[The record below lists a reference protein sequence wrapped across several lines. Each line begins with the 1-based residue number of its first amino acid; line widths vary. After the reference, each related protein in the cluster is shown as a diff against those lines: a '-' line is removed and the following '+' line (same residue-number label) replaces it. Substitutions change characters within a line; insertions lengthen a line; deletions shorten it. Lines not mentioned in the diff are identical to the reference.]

1 MVEFLN
7 DWDGLLADELQ
18 KPYFQNILAFLN
30 KEYRRTQCYPP
41 PQQVFRALRATPYG
55 KVRAVILG
63 QDPYHGPGQ
72 AHGLCFSVNAGV
84 PLPPSL
90 ENIFAELHADLGC
103 PAPQSGDLSGWAEQ
117 GVLLLNTILTVQ
129 RGRPM
134 SHAGIGW
141 QTFTDRVIE
150 LLNAREKP
158 IRVPALGLACARKK
172 NAAHQSR
179 APDPRS
185 AAPKPAFGWPRLF
198 WLPALLQGQRLPSG
212 ARRNADRLA
221 ATVKKHFSCLF
232 RLHVSYC

>member
-158 IRVPALGLACARKK
+158 IVFLLWGSPARAKK
-172 NAAHQSR
+172 TLLTNPAHLILEAPHPSPLSAGRGFFGCRHFSKANAFLQAHGET
-179 APDPRS
+179 PID
-185 AAPKPAFGWPRLF
+185 W
-198 WLPALLQGQRLPSG
+198 RLP
-212 ARRNADRLA
+212 
-221 ATVKKHFSCLF
+221 
-232 RLHVSYC
+232 

>member
-7 DWDGLLADELQ
+7 DWDGLLADELK

-158 IRVPALGLACARKK
+158 IVFLLWGSPARAKK
-172 NAAHQSR
+172 TLLTNPAHLILEAPHPSPLSAGRGFFGCRHFSKANAFLQAHGET
-179 APDPRS
+179 PID
-185 AAPKPAFGWPRLF
+185 W
-198 WLPALLQGQRLPSG
+198 RLP
-212 ARRNADRLA
+212 
-221 ATVKKHFSCLF
+221 
-232 RLHVSYC
+232 

>member
-158 IRVPALGLACARKK
+158 IVFLLWGSPARAKK
-172 NAAHQSR
+172 TLLTNPAHLILEAPHPSPLSAGRGFFGCRHFSKANAFLQAHGET
-179 APDPRS
+179 PIN
-185 AAPKPAFGWPRLF
+185 W
-198 WLPALLQGQRLPSG
+198 RLP
-212 ARRNADRLA
+212 
-221 ATVKKHFSCLF
+221 
-232 RLHVSYC
+232 

>member
-158 IRVPALGLACARKK
+158 IVFLLWGSPARAKK
-172 NAAHQSR
+172 TLLTHPAHLILEAPHPSPLSAGRGFFGCRHFSKANAFLQAHGET
-179 APDPRS
+179 PIN
-185 AAPKPAFGWPRLF
+185 W
-198 WLPALLQGQRLPSG
+198 RLP
-212 ARRNADRLA
+212 
-221 ATVKKHFSCLF
+221 
-232 RLHVSYC
+232 

>member
-103 PAPQSGDLSGWAEQ
+103 PAPQSGDLRGWAEQ

-158 IRVPALGLACARKK
+158 IVFLLWGSPARAKK
-172 NAAHQSR
+172 TLLTNPAHLILEAPHPSPLSAGRGFFGCRHFSKANAFLQAHGET
-179 APDPRS
+179 PID
-185 AAPKPAFGWPRLF
+185 W
-198 WLPALLQGQRLPSG
+198 RLP
-212 ARRNADRLA
+212 
-221 ATVKKHFSCLF
+221 
-232 RLHVSYC
+232 

>member
-41 PQQVFRALRATPYG
+41 PQQVVPRPARHALWKSTRRHPRPGPVPRSRSGPRPVFLRQCGRAAAAVAGKYLCRAA
-55 KVRAVILG
+55 R
-63 QDPYHGPGQ
+63 GPGLSRASKRRSERLGRAGRAAAQ
-72 AHGLCFSVNAGV
+72 YDSDRSARTADEPCGHWLADVYRPRHRTFKRPGKAHC
-84 PLPPSL
+84 
-90 ENIFAELHADLGC
+90 
-103 PAPQSGDLSGWAEQ
+103 
-117 GVLLLNTILTVQ
+117 
-129 RGRPM
+129 
-134 SHAGIGW
+134 
-141 QTFTDRVIE
+141 
-150 LLNAREKP
+150 
-158 IRVPALGLACARKK
+158 VPALGLACARKK

>member
-1 MVEFLN
+1 MEFLN

-158 IRVPALGLACARKK
+158 IVFLLWGSPARAKK
-172 NAAHQSR
+172 TLLTNPAHLILEAPHPSPLSAGRGFFGCRHFSKANAFLQAHGET
-179 APDPRS
+179 PID
-185 AAPKPAFGWPRLF
+185 W
-198 WLPALLQGQRLPSG
+198 RLP
-212 ARRNADRLA
+212 
-221 ATVKKHFSCLF
+221 
-232 RLHVSYC
+232 

>member
-41 PQQVFRALRATPYG
+41 PQQVFRALRARPYG

-158 IRVPALGLACARKK
+158 IVFLLWGSPARAKK
-172 NAAHQSR
+172 TLLTNPAHLILEAPHPSPLSAGRGFFGCRHFSKANAFLQAHGET
-179 APDPRS
+179 PIN
-185 AAPKPAFGWPRLF
+185 W
-198 WLPALLQGQRLPSG
+198 RLP
-212 ARRNADRLA
+212 
-221 ATVKKHFSCLF
+221 
-232 RLHVSYC
+232 

>member
-158 IRVPALGLACARKK
+158 IVFLLWGSPARAKK
-172 NAAHQSR
+172 TRLTNPAHLILEAPHPSPLSAGRGFFGCRHFSKANAFLQAHGET
-179 APDPRS
+179 PIN
-185 AAPKPAFGWPRLF
+185 W
-198 WLPALLQGQRLPSG
+198 RLP
-212 ARRNADRLA
+212 
-221 ATVKKHFSCLF
+221 
-232 RLHVSYC
+232 

>member
-158 IRVPALGLACARKK
+158 IVFLLWGSPARAKK
-172 NAAHQSR
+172 TLLTNPAHLILEAPHPSPLSAGRGFFGSRHFSKANAFLQAHGET
-179 APDPRS
+179 PID
-185 AAPKPAFGWPRLF
+185 W
-198 WLPALLQGQRLPSG
+198 RLP
-212 ARRNADRLA
+212 
-221 ATVKKHFSCLF
+221 
-232 RLHVSYC
+232 

>member
-1 MVEFLN
+1 MSREGGREMVEFSN

-30 KEYRRTQCYPP
+30 QEYRRAQCYPP
-41 PQQVFRALRATPYG
+41 PQQVFRALRATPYE

-103 PAPQSGDLSGWAEQ
+103 PAPQSGDLSGWAER
-117 GVLLLNTILTVQ
+117 GVLLLNTILSVR

-150 LLNAREKP
+150 LLNGRDRPIVFLLWGAPARAKKSLLTN
-158 IRVPALGLACARKK
+158 PAHLILEAPHPSPLSA
-172 NAAHQSR
+172 SR
-179 APDPRS
+179 GV
-185 AAPKPAFGWPRLF
+185 FGCR
-198 WLPALLQGQRLPSG
+198 
-212 ARRNADRLA
+212 
-221 ATVKKHFSCLF
+221 HFSKANAFLQSHGEAPIDWS
-232 RLHVSYC
+232 L